1 MWFWFFMTVSNLI
14 LPVLMIVLGK
24 AFIKNPLQQINGV
37 YGYQTWKLMKSQAVW
52 VEW

>member
-1 MWFWFFMTVSNLI
+1 M
-14 LPVLMIVLGK
+14 VLAFDDSRQSHIAGTDDCAGK

-37 YGYQTWKLMKSQAVW
+37 YGYRTWKLMKSQAVW

>member
-1 MWFWFFMTVSNLI
+1 MWFWLLMTVGNLI

-24 AFIKNPLQQINGV
+24 AFIKNPLQQTNGV
-37 YGYQTWKLMKSQAVW
+37 YGYRTWKLMKSQAVW